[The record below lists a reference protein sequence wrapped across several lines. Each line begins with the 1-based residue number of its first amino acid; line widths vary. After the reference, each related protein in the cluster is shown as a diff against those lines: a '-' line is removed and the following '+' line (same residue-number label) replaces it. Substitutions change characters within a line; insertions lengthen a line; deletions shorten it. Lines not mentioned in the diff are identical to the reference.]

1 MNIRL
6 RVIQDSI
13 KDRENHFALQ
23 KSVAL
28 FPNKIWDSEEIWEKI
43 SWQEQFKSE
52 SRICYVIETVPEFAY
67 CGECAV
73 KNISSEIPELE
84 IELMPEYQHQ
94 GMGYKAIIMMFDKM
108 KRNYEKQE
116 FLAKV
121 EPDNYASQFLM
132 EKLKG
137 IPAGLVKDPL
147 ISDERVEKFV
157 EIHRYLLDERMQ
169 EIAEQFGVET
179 NLLLTH
185 LLVYK
190 LNLNEIRTNQ
200 LNEVNTTNKKKHI
213 VCPRNL
219 SKEKLKDSV
228 LEMAEGLEEIKKS
241 ADSNGKLDDKI
252 TDMEARILDK
262 IALMETMIS
271 N

>member
-6 RVIQDSI
+6 RAIQDSI
-13 KDRENHFALQ
+13 RDKENHFALQ

-43 SWQEQFKSE
+43 SWQEQFKSG
-52 SRICYVIETVPEFAY
+52 SRICYVIETVPEFVY

-73 KNISSEIPELE
+73 KNISSDIPELE
-84 IELMPEYQHQ
+84 IELMPEYQYQ
-94 GMGYKAIIMMFDKM
+94 GIGYKAMIMMFDKL
-108 KRNYEKQE
+108 KRNYGKQE

-157 EIHRYLLDERMQ
+157 ETHRYLLNERMQ
-169 EIAEQFGVET
+169 EIAEQFDVET

-190 LNLNEIRTNQ
+190 FNLNKLQTNPLNEI
-200 LNEVNTTNKKKHI
+200 NTINKRKYI
-213 VCPRNL
+213 ECLRNL
-219 SKEKLKDSV
+219 SKEKLKDNV
-228 LEMAEGLEEIKKS
+228 LGMAEGLEEIKKS
-241 ADSNGKLDDKI
+241 ADSNDKLNDKI
-252 TDMEARILDK
+252 TDMKARILDK
-262 IALMETMIS
+262 IAIMETMIS

>member
-1 MNIRL
+1 MDIRL
-6 RVIQDSI
+6 RAIQDSI
-13 KDRENHFALQ
+13 RDKENHFALQ

-28 FPNKIWDSEEIWEKI
+28 FPSKIWDSEEIWEKI

-52 SRICYVIETVPEFAY
+52 SRICYVIETMPEFVY

-73 KNISSEIPELE
+73 KNISSDISELE

-94 GMGYKAIIMMFDKM
+94 GIGYKAMIMMFEKM

-157 EIHRYLLDERMQ
+157 EVHRYLLDERMQ

-179 NLLLTH
+179 DLLLTH

-190 LNLNEIRTNQ
+190 FNLNKLQMNPLNEI
-200 LNEVNTTNKKKHI
+200 NTINKRKYI
-213 VCPRNL
+213 ECPRNL
-219 SKEKLKDSV
+219 SKEKFKDNV
-228 LEMAEGLEEIKKS
+228 LGMAEGLEEIKKS
-241 ADSNGKLDDKI
+241 ADSKGKLNDKI